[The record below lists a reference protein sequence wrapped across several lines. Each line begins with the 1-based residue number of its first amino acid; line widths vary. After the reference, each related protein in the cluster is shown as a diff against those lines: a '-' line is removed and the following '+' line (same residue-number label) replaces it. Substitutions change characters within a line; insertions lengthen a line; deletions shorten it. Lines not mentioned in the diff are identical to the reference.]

1 MARIHLQRK
10 HNLAR
15 TEARARV
22 EAIASKLSTTLN
34 AKYAWEGDALRFTRS
49 GASGSINI
57 GDDLIEVVEVRLG
70 LLLAPMAGAIET
82 AIRDNVD
89 AALSDNGSSASA

>member
-57 GDDLIEVVEVRLG
+57 GDDLIEVEVRLG
-70 LLLAPMAGAIET
+70 LLLTPMKGAIEN

-89 AALSDNGSSASA
+89 AALSDKASSASA

>member
-57 GDDLIEVVEVRLG
+57 GDDLIEVEVRLG